1 MKRKPLPKAITR
13 SIANLQQIAAGF
25 AADEQGRVPP
35 HVTPNVTPTVAPEA
49 GRDPQSV
56 AFDPVEPEPKN
67 EAAPAAMPDIVIN
80 PIRRPPSE
88 PRPESKS
95 HPADPLAARRRA
107 LARRIVDRHKNYAAM
122 GGLVPLPAANI
133 ASVTAVNLR
142 MVKQLSDLYGV
153 PFQRDRTRSLIIALI
168 AGAAPTG
175 VGLAASSTLMWIVP
189 GGLVW
194 GLGAAALTAG
204 ALTRGIGLVFVD
216 SFEAAIVE
224 RSGT

>member
-1 MKRKPLPKAITR
+1 MRRKPLPKAITR

-35 HVTPNVTPTVAPEA
+35 HVAREA
-49 GRDPQSV
+49 QSV
-56 AFDPVEPEPKN
+56 AFDAVEPEPKS
-67 EAAPAAMPDIVIN
+67 EAAPAAMPDTVNN
-80 PIRRPPSE
+80 PIRQEPSE
-88 PRPESKS
+88 PRLEPKS
-95 HPADPLAARRRA
+95 RAADPLAARRRA
-107 LARRIVDRHKNYAAM
+107 LARRIVDRHKNYAAA

-142 MVKQLSDLYGV
+142 MVKQLSELYGV

-168 AGAAPTG
+168 AGAVPTG
-175 VGLAASSTLMWIVP
+175 AGLAASSTLMWIVP

-216 SFEAAIVE
+216 SFEAAIAE
-224 RSGT
+224 RNDA

>member
-13 SIANLQQIAAGF
+13 SLANLQQIAAGF

-35 HVTPNVTPTVAPEA
+35 QVPRHVTPEAAAPA
-49 GRDPQSV
+49 M
-56 AFDPVEPEPKN
+56 AFDPVEPEPKI
-67 EAAPAAMPDIVIN
+67 EPVPAPMSDMPAS
-80 PIRRPPSE
+80 PIRRQPDEPGLPP
-88 PRPESKS
+88 KTGGT
-95 HPADPLAARRRA
+95 DPLAARRRA

-142 MVKQLSDLYGV
+142 MVKQLSELYGV

-168 AGAAPTG
+168 AGAVPTG
-175 VGLAASSTLMWIVP
+175 AGLAASSTLMWIIP

-216 SFEAAIVE
+216 SFEAAMAE
-224 RSGT
+224 RNVA

>member
-1 MKRKPLPKAITR
+1 MRRKALPKAITR

-35 HVTPNVTPTVAPEA
+35 QVPPHPTRETVTY
-49 GRDPQSV
+49 
-56 AFDPVEPEPKN
+56 AFDAVEPEPKL
-67 EAAPAAMPDIVIN
+67 EPAPASTPGIAISAIAQQPA
-80 PIRRPPSE
+80 E
-88 PRPESKS
+88 PRLQAKS
-95 HPADPLAARRRA
+95 RAADQPIADPLAARRRA

-142 MVKQLSDLYGV
+142 MVRQLSELYGV

-168 AGAAPTG
+168 AGAVPTG
-175 VGLAASSTLMWIVP
+175 AGLAASSTLMWIIP

-216 SFEAAIVE
+216 SFEAAVAE
-224 RSGT
+224 RCAQ

>member
-1 MKRKPLPKAITR
+1 MRRKPLPKAITR

-35 HVTPNVTPTVAPEA
+35 QYEQEA
-49 GRDPQSV
+49 ARDAAAAST
-56 AFDPVEPEPKN
+56 FDAVEPEPKLEPLPA
-67 EAAPAAMPDIVIN
+67 EA
-80 PIRRPPSE
+80 
-88 PRPESKS
+88 KS
-95 HPADPLAARRRA
+95 RATDHRIADPMADSMTARRRA

-142 MVKQLSDLYGV
+142 MVKQLSELYGV

-175 VGLAASSTLMWIVP
+175 AGLAASSTLMWIVP

-204 ALTRGIGLVFVD
+204 ALTRGIGLVFVE
-216 SFEAAIVE
+216 SFEAALAE
-224 RSGT
+224 ADRNGAPD

>member
-1 MKRKPLPKAITR
+1 MRRKPLPKAITR

-35 HVTPNVTPTVAPEA
+35 HVTPHGSAHAVT
-49 GRDPQSV
+49 
-56 AFDPVEPEPKN
+56 FDAVEPEPKL
-67 EAAPAAMPDIVIN
+67 EPMRDAMPNIAIDSV
-80 PIRRPPSE
+80 RPPPDE
-88 PRPESKS
+88 PRLPPKS
-95 HPADPLAARRRA
+95 AAADPLATRRRA

-142 MVKQLSDLYGV
+142 MVKQLSELYGV

-168 AGAAPTG
+168 AGAVPTG
-175 VGLAASSTLMWIVP
+175 AGLAASSTLMWIIP

-204 ALTRGIGLVFVD
+204 ALTRGIGLVFLD
-216 SFEAAIVE
+216 SFEAALAE
-224 RSGT
+224 HNGA

>member
-35 HVTPNVTPTVAPEA
+35 YVTQNVAQAVTGEA
-49 GRDPQSV
+49 QSV
-56 AFDPVEPEPKN
+56 AFDAVEPEPKN
-67 EAAPAAMPDIVIN
+67 EVAPDILID
-80 PIRRPPSE
+80 PIRQEASE
-88 PRPESKS
+88 RLELKS
-95 HPADPLAARRRA
+95 RPADPLAARRRA

-133 ASVTAVNLR
+133 ASVTAINLR

-168 AGAAPTG
+168 AGAVPTG
-175 VGLAASSTLMWIVP
+175 AGLAASSTLMWIIP

-224 RSGT
+224 SSGT